1 MITIVGGTF
10 AYMHRGHRAML
21 RAAAESGNEVIVG
34 LTTDRYLRE
43 HKAYSGPNYEERK
56 RRIEEFL
63 STFGIRFT
71 VQPLD
76 TQTGNSETS
85 EQYSAIVVS
94 PETQERAMAI
104 NKNRERAGLRPLRII
119 KVPYILASDLF
130 PISSTRIYMGEIDT
144 EGRRVSPLRVGISTG
159 NALKEQV
166 TKAFFERMA
175 GNVQVF
181 RNTEYSTGSQQPMGE
196 DTVAFARDRA
206 FAALRSLDYGIGIES
221 GCFWSP
227 LTGKVFDVHV
237 CAVVDR
243 YGYIT
248 YGMSSGF
255 EVPEPIVE
263 RIKRGQTTSQAYFEL
278 TGEENIGNSEGIVG
292 RLSRSSV
299 TRASLIEES
308 LRNALIP
315 RMDPEFYGRRRF
327 AT

>member
-1 MITIVGGTF
+1 M
-10 AYMHRGHRAML
+10 
-21 RAAAESGNEVIVG
+21 
-34 LTTDRYLRE
+34 
-43 HKAYSGPNYEERK
+43 
-56 RRIEEFL
+56 
-63 STFGIRFT
+63 
-71 VQPLD
+71 
-76 TQTGNSETS
+76 
-85 EQYSAIVVS
+85 
-94 PETQERAMAI
+94 
-104 NKNRERAGLRPLRII
+104 
-119 KVPYILASDLF
+119 
-130 PISSTRIYMGEIDT
+130 
-144 EGRRVSPLRVGISTG
+144 GISTG

-227 LTGKVFDVHV
+227 LTGGKVFDVHV

-278 TGEENIGNSEGIVG
+278 TGEENIGNSEGGIVG